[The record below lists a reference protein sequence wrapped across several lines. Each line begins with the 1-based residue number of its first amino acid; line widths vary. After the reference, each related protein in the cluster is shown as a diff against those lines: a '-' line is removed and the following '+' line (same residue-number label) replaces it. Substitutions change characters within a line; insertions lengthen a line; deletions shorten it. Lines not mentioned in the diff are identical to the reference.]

1 MTAVSEQ
8 EPFSPVGR
16 WKTADSFAMR
26 RILTIYEVDG
36 SIAAFRPFIQQ
47 CRGTKRKNH
56 STVFRVTEQ
65 MPEPI
70 ARAKAQSW
78 RDRKETDLGLFG
90 GATSVK
96 ATLPASIGLYLVV
109 THSIPARVLWS
120 SRRLSSGRRIRVYV
134 GKKLSYQVAYETA
147 LARVASELGLP
158 LPTSY
163 PQAPAPTQEQLDH
176 ILEIGIEIAPRA
188 S

>member
-1 MTAVSEQ
+1 MTAVTVQ
-8 EPFSPVGR
+8 EHFSPIGR
-16 WKTADSFAMR
+16 WKTADAFAMR
-26 RILTIYEVDG
+26 RIWTIYELDG

-56 STVFRVTEQ
+56 STVFRVTEK
-65 MPEPI
+65 MPEPL

-109 THSIPARVLWS
+109 TRTTPARALWS
-120 SRRLSSGRRIRVYV
+120 SRRLPTGRRIRVYI
-134 GKKLSYQVAYETA
+134 GKKSGYQVAYETA
-147 LARVASELGLP
+147 LAKVAGELGLP

-163 PQAPAPTQEQLDH
+163 PPAPAPTQEQLGQ
-176 ILEIGIEIAPRA
+176 IQMIGLEITPAA
-188 S
+188 A